1 MVTRKRDR
9 TPPEPPQSL
18 SAVAQEVWNEIVAS
32 NDLAGTVDRAALE
45 AFCTLMARLREA
57 RARVDA
63 EGMVVKDG
71 RGRAVPHPALAVER
85 QIAEQI
91 RAWGDRFEPLVK
103 PARKRGY
110 MADATGSTIANAA
123 HLKDKKEF
131 AGPVAMLKTLA
142 WLIDEAQRS
151 SMDDLQRASTTTIPM
166 YLKACEALQVTPV
179 SIPEKSKGGG
189 GGKLSHLRSVRQG
202 TQAAVGT

>member
-1 MVTRKRDR
+1 MTRKRDR
-9 TPPEPPQSL
+9 TLPAPPQSL
-18 SAVAQEVWNEIVAS
+18 SKVAQEVWNEIVAS

-57 RARVDA
+57 RARVDK

-103 PARKRGY
+103 PVRKRGY
-110 MADATGSTIANAA
+110 MADATGSTIANAT

-131 AGPVAMLKTLA
+131 AGAVAMLKTLA

-166 YLKACEALQVTPV
+166 YLKTCEALQVTPA
-179 SIPEKSKGGG
+179 SLPEGVKGGG
-189 GGKLSHLRSVRQG
+189 GGKLSHLRAVRQG
-202 TQAAVGT
+202 TQAAAGT